1 MKKLLLTLSL
11 VLLAPLAIAGH
22 HVNGTWSMDVDL
34 GGQQGGTAT
43 FELEEGEGG
52 TLTGT
57 YSGALGN
64 AAVSGTVNGME
75 VEFSFDSQAG
85 KVTYKGTVSGN
96 SMQGSCNYGMVGEG
110 TFEGTKS

>member
-1 MKKLLLTLSL
+1 MKKILLALGLIL
-11 VLLAPLAIAGH
+11 FAPLAIAGH
-22 HVNGTWSMDVDL
+22 HVNGTWSMNVDL

-43 FELEEGEGG
+43 FELEEGDGG

-64 AAVSGTVNGME
+64 TAVSGTVNGME

-96 SMQGSCNYGMVGEG
+96 AMQGSCDYGMVGEG